1 MEPSILATFLGLGS
15 GVILGL
21 AARLG
26 QFCTFGAIE
35 SAYLGNDQRRI
46 ERRAGTVQLREVS
59 YPFGLWRGP
68 AEGVPGCAYQGAEPK
83 GYMEQ

>member
-35 SAYLGNDQRRI
+35 SAY
-46 ERRAGTVQLREVS
+46 
-59 YPFGLWRGP
+59 
-68 AEGVPGCAYQGAEPK
+68 
-83 GYMEQ
+83 

>member
-1 MEPSILATFLGLGS
+1 MEPAALATLLGLGT
-15 GVILGL
+15 GIVLGL

-46 ERRAGTVQLREVS
+46 RLWGLVLGTAIITIYGLDFFGNLIFLILRITELIGTPLEV
-59 YPFGLWRGP
+59 
-68 AEGVPGCAYQGAEPK
+68 
-83 GYMEQ
+83 